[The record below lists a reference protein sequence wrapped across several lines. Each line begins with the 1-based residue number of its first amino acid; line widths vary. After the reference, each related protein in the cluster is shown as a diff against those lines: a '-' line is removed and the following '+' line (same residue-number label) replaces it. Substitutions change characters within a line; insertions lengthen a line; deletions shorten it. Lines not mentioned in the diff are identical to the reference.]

1 MAEVIVSELAKSVG
15 TSVERLLTQMGQA
28 GLSQQSADDVVS
40 DDEKQKLLA
49 FLKTIHGGEQATE
62 PKKITL
68 KRKTTSTLKTGSG
81 ASRKTVNVEVRK
93 KRTYVKRDEVESQPE
108 TVEATNAGETPSTTK
123 TAAPN
128 PNVVPNVVPK
138 VEEKTTPDVA
148 VQKKPEVKA
157 PKTEPKEDATPVVE
171 PAVEP
176 VVDEVVDA
184 KVEPAEEVVKAQV
197 EPVAVKAEKKPDP
210 VVEAAVEAPKVVEK
224 AAEPKTEKPV
234 EEKPK
239 PVKKRQP
246 IRSSFV
252 DDAEILRQRALI
264 RRKARE
270 EEERLEEVRK
280 REKLEAEKLKA
291 ADKIKKA
298 AKPVPKK
305 PEAQVATPEELAA
318 KVEAEKHKHG
328 KKKVKPEEPI
338 EEETVKKH
346 NKKAGRAIKKTET
359 PLPKKGSAVL
369 SYLDEVNGDE
379 DVGRKSRGKRRK
391 TIKIAN
397 KHGFQKPASKS
408 VHDIKIPE
416 MITVSELAQSMN
428 VKGGEVVKH
437 LMKMGVMATVNQ
449 PIEQEIAQLVVE
461 ELGHNAVLVS
471 SDAVEEAFQEEIM
484 KASVGEEVT
493 RSAIVTVMGHVDHG
507 KTSLLDYIRKAKVAS
522 GEAGGITQH
531 IGAYRVPTSHGELA
545 FLDTPGHAAFTSMR
559 ARGAQCTDV
568 VILVVA
574 ADDGVMPQT
583 EEAIQH
589 AKAAGVPIV
598 VAINKCDK
606 ESADPDRVKNE
617 LVAKDVIPDDW
628 GGDTQ
633 FIQVSALTGEGVDQL
648 LEAVALQSEMLEL
661 KAEIGVPARGVV
673 IESRMEK
680 GRGVV
685 ATMLV
690 QSGTLR
696 TSDVLLAGQSFGR
709 VRAMSDERGQVVKE
723 AGPSTPVE
731 ILGLDSV
738 PQAGDEFGVVPDE
751 RKARE
756 VAEFRTEKERQE
768 RLARQQAAKL
778 ENMFAGMADNGEK
791 KILPVVLKTDV
802 RGSLE
807 AISAALL
814 DMGNDEVQVNIV
826 GDGVGGIT
834 ENDINLALTSGA
846 IVIGFNVR
854 ADASGRRLAERESIE
869 LRYYSIIYQLIDEVK
884 SALSGMLSPERVEEI
899 VGIADVREVFRSPKF
914 GQVAGCMVTE
924 GTVYRNK
931 PIRVLRDNVVIF
943 EGELESLRRFKDDV
957 NEVRNGTECGIGVKN
972 YDVKVGDQIEV
983 FDVKEVAREL

>member
-28 GLSQQSADDVVS
+28 GLSQSSADDVVS
-40 DDEKQKLLA
+40 DEEKQKLLA
-49 FLKTIHGGEQATE
+49 FLKTVHGGEQAAA

-81 ASRKTVNVEVRK
+81 SSRKTVNVEVRK
-93 KRTYVKRDEVESQPE
+93 KRTYVKRDEAAPSTDVAMAAEEPAATATEPVAEQVDAPVVAEEPNAAQAPEEVAPEVKPEPESEPAPEVVAEAKTAEVVEQPE
-108 TVEATNAGETPSTTK
+108 ADDAHGQSGEAEAE
-123 TAAPN
+123 
-128 PNVVPNVVPK
+128 
-138 VEEKTTPDVA
+138 
-148 VQKKPEVKA
+148 PEVKA
-157 PKTEPKEDATPVVE
+157 EPKKPSPV
-171 PAVEP
+171 
-176 VVDEVVDA
+176 
-184 KVEPAEEVVKAQV
+184 
-197 EPVAVKAEKKPDP
+197 
-210 VVEAAVEAPKVVEK
+210 
-224 AAEPKTEKPV
+224 
-234 EEKPK
+234 
-239 PVKKRQP
+239 
-246 IRSSFV
+246 RSTFV
-252 DDAEILRQRALI
+252 DDAEILRQRALA
-264 RRKARE
+264 RRKAQE
-270 EEERLEEVRK
+270 EEERLEADRK
-280 REKLEAEKLKA
+280 RERAEAERQKASDKLK
-291 ADKIKKA
+291 KVKPSKK
-298 AKPVPKK
+298 V
-305 PEAQVATPEELAA
+305 EEVAQVATPEELAA

-328 KKKVKPEEPI
+328 KKKPKEEPI
-338 EEETVKKH
+338 EVEEEPKKH
-346 NKKAGRAIKKTET
+346 NKKAGKAIKKTDVPE
-359 PLPKKGSAVL
+359 PKKGSAVL
-369 SYLDEVNGDE
+369 SYLDEVEGVDDDRE
-379 DVGRKSRGKRRK
+379 VKTRSRGGRKRNERK

-397 KHGFQKPASKS
+397 KHGFQKPAGK
-408 VHDIKIPE
+408 VLHDVKIPE
-416 MITVSELAQSMN
+416 VIQVSELAQRMS
-428 VKGGEVVKH
+428 VKGGEVVKQ

-449 PIEQEIAQLVVE
+449 VIEQDVAQLIVE
-461 ELGHNAVLVS
+461 ELGHNPVLVS
-471 SDAVEEAFQEEIM
+471 SDAVEEAFQTEIM
-484 KASVGEEVT
+484 QATTGEEVS

-531 IGAYRVPTSHGELA
+531 IGAYRVATSQGELA
-545 FLDTPGHAAFTSMR
+545 FLDTPGHAAFTAMR

-589 AKAAGVPIV
+589 AKAAGVPMV

-606 ESADPDRVKNE
+606 EAADPDRVKHE

-633 FIQVSALTGEGVDQL
+633 FIQVSAHTGEGIDQL
-648 LEAVALQSEMLEL
+648 LEAVALQAEMLEL
-661 KAEIGVPARGVV
+661 KAEVGVPARGVV
-673 IESRMEK
+673 IESRMDK

-685 ATMLV
+685 ATLLV

-696 TSDVLLAGQSFGR
+696 SGDILLAGQSFGR
-709 VRAMSDERGQVVKE
+709 VRAMTDERGQSVQD

-731 ILGLDSV
+731 ILGLDSA

-756 VAEFRTEKERQE
+756 VAEFRAEKERQE
-768 RLARQQAAKL
+768 RLARQQASKL
-778 ENMFAGMADNGEK
+778 ENMFANMGENGEK

-814 DMGNDEVQVNIV
+814 DMGNGEVEVNIV

-854 ADASGRRLAERESIE
+854 ADASARKLAERESIE

-884 SALSGMLSPERVEEI
+884 SALSGMLAPERVEEI

-924 GTVYRNK
+924 GNVYRNK

-983 FDVKEVAREL
+983 FEVKEVAREL